1 MIRLALIGR
10 GGMGGALVRGLELQQ
25 SRLQVAAAV
34 DMDAGRAQAAATH
47 FPGAMTF
54 TDCREALE
62 DVDAVLIALP
72 HHLHHPVGMD
82 CLRAGKHVFMEKPL
96 ANSEQQLFNR
106 GITTIRLGTFEGH
119 SQAINFYNKN
129 GWSVTGIQEDKD
141 HGFNMI
147 LFEKK
152 A

>member
-1 MIRLALIGR
+1 MVDVTLHRR
-10 GGMGGALVRGLELQQ
+10 GYG
-25 SRLQVAAAV
+25 S
-34 DMDAGRAQAAATH
+34 
-47 FPGAMTF
+47 
-54 TDCREALE
+54 
-62 DVDAVLIALP
+62 
-72 HHLHHPVGMD
+72 HL
-82 CLRAGKHVFMEKPL
+82 L

-106 GITTIRLGTFEGH
+106 GITTIRLETFEGH